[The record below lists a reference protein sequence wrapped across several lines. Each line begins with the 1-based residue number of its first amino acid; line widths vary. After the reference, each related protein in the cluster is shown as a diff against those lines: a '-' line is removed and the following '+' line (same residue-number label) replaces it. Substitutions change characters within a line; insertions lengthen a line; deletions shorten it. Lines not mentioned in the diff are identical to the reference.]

1 MARLHFFILT
11 RMKIKFL
18 IQSVV
23 FIYSFHFAFSLH
35 MTMMSTNNNI
45 MNQLPSTEQ
54 TFVLCRMIC
63 QRYQNENGDFD
74 FSVTQIDEFLRK
86 SKVNTM
92 IPEKESGLLPL
103 RFATSWARRDV
114 VNLLLRHGS
123 NPFAE
128 DANGVIIQGVINSDR
143 AGNLL
148 LLTDLLSALG
158 IPEDRSVIRK
168 LINSASLKK
177 LSTNYLFAR
186 SQSES
191 FFPRNRL
198 DEIKVPRL
206 EALKYRVIGQSY
218 ALEQI
223 TGEIA
228 SHFTNTEL
236 SKKPLVL
243 LFAGPPGH
251 GKSETAKQIAEV
263 LDAPFHKV
271 DCRNH
276 ANPWEM
282 FGSGAGYIGS
292 DSGSQLA
299 RFIESN
305 CGPNGDSERRS
316 VVLLDEFDHCDPA
329 TWEAFYHIFDEGE
342 FTLKRIVPNE
352 RSHTRVL
359 DCSSTIWLLTTNKFD
374 NDIVAFNERFENII
388 QSYKRGG
395 YPFDLLNNK
404 FEDFIRPK
412 LRDYFQGGLT
422 RRINSIVPF
431 FCFDETEAYV
441 ITDLYIDKLR
451 EMYQKPPNK
460 FRKVGNFHFDVTNF
474 AIGELSRNYMQ
485 HKLDGASAIIREVN
499 NKLVKKIIHMN
510 WLQSADDKNASS
522 SAIIGSATQP
532 AWIHFSDVVSDG
544 SWGGGGLYLIDSVTE
559 EQRAMKPYFATV
571 AGGSFQPPSSVDSQF
586 FGTIGDFNREIK
598 PEEGEINLSEQFR
611 KD

>member
-1 MARLHFFILT
+1 
-11 RMKIKFL
+11 
-18 IQSVV
+18 
-23 FIYSFHFAFSLH
+23 
-35 MTMMSTNNNI
+35 MTMSTGSTK
-45 MNQLPSTEQ
+45 MPNQLTSTEY
-54 TFVLCRMIC
+54 TYLLCRMIS
-63 QRYQNENGDFD
+63 QRYQSENGDFD

-86 SKVNTM
+86 NKVNTM
-92 IPEKESGLLPL
+92 IPEKESGILPL
-103 RFATSWARRDV
+103 RFATRWARRDV

-128 DANGVIIQGVINSDR
+128 DSNGIIIQEVINSDR

-148 LLTDLLSALG
+148 LLTELLSALG
-158 IPEDRSVIRK
+158 IPADRSVVDNIV
-168 LINSASLKK
+168 NSANLKK
-177 LSTNYLFAR
+177 LSTDYLFTR
-186 SQSES
+186 SQCES
-191 FFPRNRL
+191 SFPRNRL
-198 DEIKVPRL
+198 EEIKVPRL

-228 SHFTNTEL
+228 SHFTNMEL

-299 RFIESN
+299 SFIEGN

-342 FTLKRIVPNE
+342 FTLKRISSNAQ
-352 RSHTRVL
+352 SHTRVL
-359 DCSSTIWLLTTNKFD
+359 DCSNTIWLLTTNKFD
-374 NDIVAFNERFENII
+374 NDIVTFNERFENVI

-412 LRDYFQGGLT
+412 LRDYFRGGLT
-422 RRINSIVPF
+422 RRINAIVPF
-431 FCFDETEAYV
+431 FCFDEAEAYV

-499 NKLVKKIIHMN
+499 SKLVKKIIHMN
-510 WLQSADDKNASS
+510 WLQSADNNDGSVPV
-522 SAIIGSATQP
+522 GSAGQP
-532 AWIHFSDVVSDG
+532 AWIHFSDVVGDG
-544 SWGGGGLYLIDSVTE
+544 DWGGGGLYLMDSITD
-559 EQRAMKPYFATV
+559 EQRAMKPYFAATSSHDV
-571 AGGSFQPPSSVDSQF
+571 FQSPQQLYNNGNNNV
-586 FGTIGDFNREIK
+586 NRKAVSDEA
-598 PEEGEINLSEQFR
+598 EMNFLEQFN
-611 KD
+611 KDYRTKE